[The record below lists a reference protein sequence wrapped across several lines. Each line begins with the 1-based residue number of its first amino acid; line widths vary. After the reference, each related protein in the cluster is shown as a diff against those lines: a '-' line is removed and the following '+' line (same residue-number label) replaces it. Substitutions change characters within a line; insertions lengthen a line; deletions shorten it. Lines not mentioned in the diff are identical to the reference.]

1 MIGYCAAISS
11 PCSSLYSAKRLRRP
25 AQAMGLGERFEMATH
40 VVTLRAV
47 QVDVMVKVTVFSK
60 GFPME
65 DEPPDKNRAFGC
77 DKKSNGPWLLT
88 LASRLEKSHMIAYDF
103 SYDFS
108 YDFRHE
114 IT

>member
-1 MIGYCAAISS
+1 MRTSLGMMGYCAPMSS

-60 GFPME
+60 GFPFFFI
-65 DEPPDKNRAFGC
+65 DDDVRCRSIGKC
-77 DKKSNGPWLLT
+77 LY
-88 LASRLEKSHMIAYDF
+88 LAKI
-103 SYDFS
+103 
-108 YDFRHE
+108 E
-114 IT
+114 IDCQII

>member
-1 MIGYCAAISS
+1 MRTSLGMIGYCAPMSS
-11 PCSSLYSAKRLRRP
+11 PCSTLYSAKRFRRP

-65 DEPPDKNRAFGC
+65 DDELPDRNRAFG
-77 DKKSNGPWLLT
+77 KKSNDPWLLA
-88 LASRLEKSHMIAYDF
+88 LA
-103 SYDFS
+103 
-108 YDFRHE
+108 
-114 IT
+114 